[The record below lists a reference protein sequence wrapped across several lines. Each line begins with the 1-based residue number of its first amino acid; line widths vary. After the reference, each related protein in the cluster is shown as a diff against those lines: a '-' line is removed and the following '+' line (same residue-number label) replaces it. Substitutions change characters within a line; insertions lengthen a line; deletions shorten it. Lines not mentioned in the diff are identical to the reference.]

1 MQNSSW
7 SFEVHP
13 QSGVP
18 IFRQLVEQV
27 RRLILSGKL
36 GAGELLPSV
45 RQLASDLQI
54 NMMTVSKAYS
64 LLEAEGIVERVRGT
78 GMRVVELKPT
88 TVAQRQAELRPSVE
102 DLVTRARQL
111 NLTDEQLQTLL
122 KAVLKSNPNPS

>member
-111 NLTDEQLQTLL
+111 NLTDEQLQSLM

>member
-111 NLTDEQLQTLL
+111 NLTDEQLQSLL

>member
-36 GAGELLPSV
+36 AAGELLPSV

-111 NLTDEQLQTLL
+111 NLTDEQLQSLL

>member
-18 IFRQLVEQV
+18 IFRQLVEQI

-36 GAGELLPSV
+36 AAGELLPSV

-78 GMRVVELKPT
+78 GMRVLELKPS
-88 TVAQRQAELRPSVE
+88 TVTQRQAEIRPAVE

-111 NLTDEQLQTLL
+111 NLTDDQLLALVKSIL
-122 KAVLKSNPNPS
+122 KANPNQ

>member
-1 MQNSSW
+1 MHNASW

-18 IFRQLVEQV
+18 IFRQIVEQV

-36 GAGELLPSV
+36 PAGELLPSV
-45 RQLASDLQI
+45 RQLAADLEI

-78 GMRVVELKPT
+78 GMRVVDQKPS
-88 TVAQRQAELRPSVE
+88 TVTQRQAELRPTVE
-102 DLVTRARQL
+102 DLVSRARQL
-111 NLTDEQLQTLL
+111 NLTDEQLLSLL
-122 KAVLKSNPNPS
+122 RSVLKEQKHD

>member
-7 SFEVHP
+7 SFEIHP

-27 RRLILSGKL
+27 RRLILSGRL
-36 GAGELLPSV
+36 PAGELLPSV
-45 RQLASDLQI
+45 RQLSADLQI

-78 GMRVVELKPT
+78 GMRVLELKT
-88 TVAQRQAELRPSVE
+88 KTVAQRQAELRPTVE
-102 DLVTRARQL
+102 DLVTRAREL
-111 NLTDEQLQTLL
+111 NLTDEQLQALV
-122 KAVLKSNPNPS
+122 KSVLKSNSQST

>member
-7 SFEVHP
+7 SFEIHP

-27 RRLILSGKL
+27 RRLILSGRL
-36 GAGELLPSV
+36 PAGELLPSV
-45 RQLASDLQI
+45 RQLSADLQI

-78 GMRVVELKPT
+78 GMRVLELKT
-88 TVAQRQAELRPSVE
+88 KTAAQRQAELRPTVE
-102 DLVTRARQL
+102 DLVTRAREL
-111 NLTDEQLQTLL
+111 NLTDEQLHALV
-122 KAVLKSNPNPS
+122 KSVLKSNPHST

>member
-1 MQNSSW
+1 MHNASW

-18 IFRQLVEQV
+18 IFRQIVEQV

-36 GAGELLPSV
+36 PAGELLPSV
-45 RQLASDLQI
+45 RQLAADLEI

-78 GMRVVELKPT
+78 GMRVVDQKPS
-88 TVAQRQAELRPSVE
+88 TVTQRQAELRPTVE
-102 DLVTRARQL
+102 DLVSRARQL
-111 NLTDEQLQTLL
+111 NLTDEQLLSLL
-122 KAVLKSNPNPS
+122 KSVLKEQKHD